1 VLGFWHGHGGC
12 ILHSHWSI
20 QTTGHALTSN
30 LQRLLIFSDQNCRSI
45 AVKAEWDAEIM
56 WLYEYGV
63 FMAILCV
70 AL

>member
-1 VLGFWHGHGGC
+1 M
-12 ILHSHWSI
+12 
-20 QTTGHALTSN
+20 HAAFNGRGLM
-30 LQRLLIFSDQNCRSI
+30 
-45 AVKAEWDAEIM
+45 AAEIM